1 MTMAERT
8 AIEWTATVHRDGSV
22 TPGSSWNPLR
32 AAGPD
37 GETRGW
43 ACVKTSPACAACY
56 AERLNLLRGN
66 GRPYL
71 PGRHA
76 PPVLDERA
84 LRLPASWREP
94 RRIFVCSMTDFFW
107 EAVPDAWIARVL
119 EAACAAPRHTYLLLT
134 KRPDRMRR
142 FFGAWLPEQGLETV
156 PDHIWVGA
164 SVENQKV
171 A

>member
-1 MTMAERT
+1 MAERT
-8 AIEWTATVHRDGSV
+8 AIEWTATVHPDGTV

-37 GETRGW
+37 GEVTGW
-43 ACVKTSPACAACY
+43 ACVKVSPACAACY

-84 LRLPASWREP
+84 LRHAGVLARPSADLRLQHDRPLLGGGARRLDRPRP
-94 RRIFVCSMTDFFW
+94 RRG
-107 EAVPDAWIARVL
+107 
-119 EAACAAPRHTYLLLT
+119 AAPPRGTPT
-134 KRPDRMRR
+134 
-142 FFGAWLPEQGLETV
+142 
-156 PDHIWVGA
+156 
-164 SVENQKV
+164 SC
-171 A
+171 